1 MTVVINFSQ
10 YGEISFSLNL
20 SEAFSKPFT
29 RYPEKDLAEIE
40 EKLKRFKERFST
52 MLVCGMG
59 GSSLGAKTAYSFLRE
74 HTKGEHR
81 LLFLDNI
88 DPLFVKK
95 TLEELNWEDTVFCFI
110 SKSGTTLETVVFL
123 NLILEELKKRNLK
136 VDERVIF
143 VGDRG
148 KAFEDLANSL
158 GCEFFEIPSDVD
170 GRFSVLTPSQLVP
183 IHFADIDIKELWEG
197 ALELL
202 RDTTEDNPAVKLAK
216 FKMHHYLNKGRNI
229 AVMFAYGNYIYP
241 FAFWYSQLWAES
253 LGKNSKGQTPIKA
266 LGTVDQHSLVQL
278 FREGPDDKVY
288 QFIKVVNN
296 PEFPKVSNQP
306 VILDYIGG
314 KSVSQI
320 FDALYEGTKTALI
333 ETGRPVVT
341 LELDGYTAFNL
352 GYLFMLYMVATVVA
366 AQILDVNPFGQPGVE
381 LGKRI
386 AKEKLK
392 GG

>member
-296 PEFPKVSNQP
+296 PEFPKVSDQP

>member
-10 YGEISFSLNL
+10 YGKISFSLNL

-40 EKLKRFKERFST
+40 RKLKRFKERFST

-366 AQILDVNPFGQPGVE
+366 AQILDVNHFGPPGVE